1 MIAEQPWEADAV
13 RLRAQGKDAHE
24 IGALLEKHPASIRKA
39 WKRAEDRRMSEAE
52 AKDVFAET
60 CEHGVRWDV
69 GCMTCVEAKNAAV
82 TATAIEG
89 QTTVDD
95 FTDPSVDATF
105 SDPLDEFKAEA
116 GEAVGDM
123 PPREPDAA
131 LPDPEPIVKG
141 TRQMAIDFGE
151 EAPIVCKATLKFTS
165 EKAASGFFGLN
176 DQITGTF
183 RATITTAPGKLKWD
197 KDLEE
202 WVAAPVDYVATIE
215 EFTVDVGD
223 ED

>member
-13 RLRAQGKDAHE
+13 RLKAQGKDAHE
-24 IGALLEKHPASIRKA
+24 IGALLDKHPASIRKA
-39 WKRAEDRRMSEAE
+39 WKRAEDRRLTEAE

-69 GCMTCVEAKNAAV
+69 GCMTCVDAKNAAV
-82 TATAIEG
+82 TATVIE
-89 QTTVDD
+89 VDER
-95 FTDPSVDATF
+95 
-105 SDPLDEFKAEA
+105 DPLEDFKAEA

-131 LPDPEPIVKG
+131 LPDPEPIVRG